1 MSECWEADQPHC
13 PCLEVDP
20 PSKSGGRYC
29 QLRMTT
35 ICPDDSCPFAALL
48 RALPSASEE
57 RLKAALAMLVV
68 PWDYF
73 EGANLH
79 HVFEY
84 PIEQLEMFLDDEAAD
99 REEVKSDE

>member
-1 MSECWEADQPHC
+1 MTVYDDCEFVDGGLAGNFTCKPLKMNC
-13 PCLEVDP
+13 NEVF
-20 PSKSGGRYC
+20 KNH
-29 QLRMTT
+29 MTGART
-35 ICPDDSCPFAALL
+35 CPFAALL